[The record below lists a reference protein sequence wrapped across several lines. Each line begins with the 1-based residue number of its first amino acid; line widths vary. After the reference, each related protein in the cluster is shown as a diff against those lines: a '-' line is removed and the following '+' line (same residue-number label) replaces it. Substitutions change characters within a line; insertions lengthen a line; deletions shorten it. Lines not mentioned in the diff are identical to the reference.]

1 MNRSVLDPATS
12 LCKRLRSKRYYTMT
26 SEEVERCDFSPEA
39 AYWCAR
45 TATVLGPDDT
55 LCAPEACRP
64 GRACF
69 EAEGGAIA

>member
-1 MNRSVLDPATS
+1 MTP
-12 LCKRLRSKRYYTMT
+12 LCKRLRAKGDYAMAR
-26 SEEVERCDFSPEA
+26 EVVERCDFSPEA

-69 EAEGGAIA
+69 EAEGGAAA